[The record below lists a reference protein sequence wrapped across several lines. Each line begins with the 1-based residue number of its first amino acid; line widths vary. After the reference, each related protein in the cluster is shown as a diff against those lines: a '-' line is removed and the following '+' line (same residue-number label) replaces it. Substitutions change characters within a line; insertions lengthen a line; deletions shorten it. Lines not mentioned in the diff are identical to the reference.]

1 MDQLRA
7 QLGNYLEWLE
17 SRGLTGT
24 VTFRMPENVPTE
36 PGSEAV
42 AAPAVVPSH
51 EPQQT
56 DARAPKAE
64 LVQAPPVMAPRPA
77 EDMSRDLQADLRSAA
92 ALRSTPGP
100 GPAARQSEAPKSE
113 IPAAQEPKAP
123 QRENAAAWKVGFYS
137 SSDLTE
143 QEFIMVSKIA
153 LALGLPAE
161 DFKIWAED
169 SLVHVPLD
177 LLRCSYIVALG
188 PGSGQTLLAL
198 GQTVVMNT
206 IQKALQG
213 SPLLTIPHPRA
224 MLREPPLKAGAWT
237 ALQKFKALMVH

>member
-17 SRGLTGT
+17 SRGLSGPMA
-24 VTFRMPENVPTE
+24 FRAPGELPNSPEPQHDDTE
-36 PGSEAV
+36 KS
-42 AAPAVVPSH
+42 AAPPATPSSVS
-51 EPQQT
+51 EETQT
-56 DARAPKAE
+56 DA
-64 LVQAPPVMAPRPA
+64 
-77 EDMSRDLQADLRSAA
+77 RSAA
-92 ALRSTPGP
+92 ALRSVAA
-100 GPAARQSEAPKSE
+100 PAPY
-113 IPAAQEPKAP
+113 PAETQAP
-123 QRENAAAWKVGFYS
+123 QREGGMPWKVGFYS

-143 QEFIMVSKIA
+143 EEFIMVSKIA

-169 SLVHVPLD
+169 SLVHVPVD

-198 GQTVVMNT
+198 GQTVAMNT

-213 SPLLTIPHPRA
+213 APLLTIPHPRA
-224 MLREPPLKAGAWT
+224 MLNEPGLKGGAWT
-237 ALQKFKALMVH
+237 ALQKLKALMVP

>member
-17 SRGLTGT
+17 SRGLTGPMA
-24 VTFRMPENVPTE
+24 FRGPGEVPIHNEPQHDDTE
-36 PGSEAV
+36 EA
-42 AAPAVVPSH
+42 AAP
-51 EPQQT
+51 
-56 DARAPKAE
+56 D
-64 LVQAPPVMAPRPA
+64 VQPV
-77 EDMSRDLQADLRSAA
+77 E
-92 ALRSTPGP
+92 
-100 GPAARQSEAPKSE
+100 EAP
-113 IPAAQEPKAP
+113 AP
-123 QRENAAAWKVGFYS
+123 QHEADSAWKVGFYS

-143 QEFIMVSKIA
+143 EEFIMVSKIA

-169 SLVHVPLD
+169 SLVHVPVD

-198 GQTVVMNT
+198 GQTVAMNT

-213 SPLLTIPHPRA
+213 APLLTIPHPRA
-224 MLREPPLKAGAWT
+224 MLKEPALKGGAWT
-237 ALQKFKALMVH
+237 ALQKLKAMMLS

>member
-17 SRGLTGT
+17 SRGLTGPMA
-24 VTFRMPENVPTE
+24 FRTP
-36 PGSEAV
+36 SEAPNHHEPQHDDTDKS
-42 AAPAVVPSH
+42 AAPAATPQPVSEELQPAT
-51 EPQQT
+51 EP
-56 DARAPKAE
+56 A
-64 LVQAPPVMAPRPA
+64 
-77 EDMSRDLQADLRSAA
+77 
-92 ALRSTPGP
+92 
-100 GPAARQSEAPKSE
+100 
-113 IPAAQEPKAP
+113 AP
-123 QRENAAAWKVGFYS
+123 QREASMSWKVGFYS

-143 QEFIMVSKIA
+143 EEFIMVSKIA

-169 SLVHVPLD
+169 SLVHVPVD

-198 GQTVVMNT
+198 GQTVAMNT

-213 SPLLTIPHPRA
+213 APLLTIPHPRA
-224 MLREPPLKAGAWT
+224 MLREPTLKAGAWS
-237 ALQKFKALMVH
+237 ALQKFKAIMLP

>member
-17 SRGLTGT
+17 SRGLTGPMA
-24 VTFRMPENVPTE
+24 FRAPDELPNHNE
-36 PGSEAV
+36 PQHDDTGVSVAPSAPV
-42 AAPAVVPSH
+42 APAASAAPVATSAPAPSV
-51 EPQQT
+51 
-56 DARAPKAE
+56 AE
-64 LVQAPPVMAPRPA
+64 SP
-77 EDMSRDLQADLRSAA
+77 
-92 ALRSTPGP
+92 
-100 GPAARQSEAPKSE
+100 
-113 IPAAQEPKAP
+113 AP
-123 QRENAAAWKVGFYS
+123 QREAGMPWKVGFYS

-143 QEFIMVSKIA
+143 EEFIMVSKIA

-169 SLVHVPLD
+169 SLVHVPVD

-198 GQTVVMNT
+198 GQTVAMNT

-213 SPLLTIPHPRA
+213 GPLLTIPHPRA
-224 MLREPPLKAGAWT
+224 MLKEPALKGGAWT
-237 ALQKFKALMVH
+237 ALQKLKAMMLP

>member
-17 SRGLTGT
+17 SRGLTGPMA
-24 VTFRMPENVPTE
+24 FRAPGELPNLIEPQHDDTEESPAPVATPQPVSEDIQPVTE
-36 PGSEAV
+36 P
-42 AAPAVVPSH
+42 PA
-51 EPQQT
+51 
-56 DARAPKAE
+56 
-64 LVQAPPVMAPRPA
+64 L
-77 EDMSRDLQADLRSAA
+77 
-92 ALRSTPGP
+92 
-100 GPAARQSEAPKSE
+100 
-113 IPAAQEPKAP
+113 
-123 QRENAAAWKVGFYS
+123 QREAGMSWKVGFYS

-143 QEFIMVSKIA
+143 EEFIMVSKIA

-169 SLVHVPLD
+169 SLVHVPVD

-198 GQTVVMNT
+198 GQTVAMNT

-213 SPLLTIPHPRA
+213 APLLTIPHPRA
-224 MLREPPLKAGAWT
+224 MLKEPALKGGAWT
-237 ALQKFKALMVH
+237 ALQKLKTKIIP

>member
-17 SRGLTGT
+17 SRGLTGPMA
-24 VTFRMPENVPTE
+24 FRAPDELPNHNEPQHGDTDVPVA
-36 PGSEAV
+36 PVAPAAS
-42 AAPAVVPSH
+42 AAPVAS
-51 EPQQT
+51 
-56 DARAPKAE
+56 A
-64 LVQAPPVMAPRPA
+64 
-77 EDMSRDLQADLRSAA
+77 SAA
-92 ALRSTPGP
+92 PVATSA
-100 GPAARQSEAPKSE
+100 PAPSVAEAP
-113 IPAAQEPKAP
+113 AP
-123 QRENAAAWKVGFYS
+123 QREAGMPWKVGFYS

-143 QEFIMVSKIA
+143 EEFIMVSKIA

-169 SLVHVPLD
+169 SLVHVPVD

-198 GQTVVMNT
+198 GQTVAMNT

-213 SPLLTIPHPRA
+213 APLLTIPHPRA
-224 MLREPPLKAGAWT
+224 MLKEPALKGGAWT
-237 ALQKFKALMVH
+237 ALQKLKAMMLP

>member
-17 SRGLTGT
+17 SRGLSGPMA
-24 VTFRMPENVPTE
+24 FRAPGDGPNPVELQHDDTE
-36 PGSEAV
+36 RS
-42 AAPAVVPSH
+42 AAPAATPQRVE
-51 EPQQT
+51 EPQS
-56 DARAPKAE
+56 DA
-64 LVQAPPVMAPRPA
+64 
-77 EDMSRDLQADLRSAA
+77 RSAA
-92 ALRSTPGP
+92 ALRSVAA
-100 GPAARQSEAPKSE
+100 PAASPVEA
-113 IPAAQEPKAP
+113 QAP
-123 QRENAAAWKVGFYS
+123 QREAGMPWKVGFYS

-143 QEFIMVSKIA
+143 EEFIMVSKIA

-169 SLVHVPLD
+169 SLVHVPVD

-198 GQTVVMNT
+198 GQTVAMNT

-213 SPLLTIPHPRA
+213 APLLTIPHPRA
-224 MLREPPLKAGAWT
+224 MLKEPTLKSGAWT
-237 ALQKFKALMVH
+237 ALQKLKAMM

>member
-24 VTFRMPENVPTE
+24 VAFRAPTDAPPQPGLSETQDLPLAKPE
-36 PGSEAV
+36 
-42 AAPAVVPSH
+42 
-51 EPQQT
+51 QQQA
-56 DARAPKAE
+56 DMEKSNAIPARAPEVPNIVPHRVAE
-64 LVQAPPVMAPRPA
+64 
-77 EDMSRDLQADLRSAA
+77 EIEADARSAA
-92 ALRSTPGP
+92 ALRSAAVSAPSAAA
-100 GPAARQSEAPKSE
+100 PAIESN
-113 IPAAQEPKAP
+113 AAQ
-123 QRENAAAWKVGFYS
+123 RESVTVWKVGFYS

-143 QEFIMVSKIA
+143 EEFIMVSKIA
-153 LALGLPAE
+153 LALGLPVE

-169 SLVHVPLD
+169 SLVHVPVD

-198 GQTVVMNT
+198 GQTVAMNS

-213 SPLLTIPHPRA
+213 APLLTIPHPRA
-224 MLREPPLKAGAWT
+224 MLREPTLKGGAWT
-237 ALQKFKALMVH
+237 ALQKFKALMTP

>member
-17 SRGLTGT
+17 NRGLTGPMAFRAPGELPNHIEPQHDDTEEPT
-24 VTFRMPENVPTE
+24 VPAATPQPVIEDIQPVTE
-36 PGSEAV
+36 P
-42 AAPAVVPSH
+42 P
-51 EPQQT
+51 
-56 DARAPKAE
+56 
-64 LVQAPPVMAPRPA
+64 
-77 EDMSRDLQADLRSAA
+77 
-92 ALRSTPGP
+92 
-100 GPAARQSEAPKSE
+100 
-113 IPAAQEPKAP
+113 AP
-123 QRENAAAWKVGFYS
+123 QRETVMSWKVGFYS

-143 QEFIMVSKIA
+143 EEFIMVSKIA

-169 SLVHVPLD
+169 SLVHVPVD

-198 GQTVVMNT
+198 GQTVAMNT

-213 SPLLTIPHPRA
+213 APLLTIPHPRA
-224 MLREPPLKAGAWT
+224 MLKEPALKGGAWT
-237 ALQKFKALMVH
+237 ALQKLKTMIIP